1 MLAFGRSTDQLP
13 PVTIILYTGTGG
25 TRMLIS
31 TSDTRAVALN
41 AFRRIADRWKL
52 GRELRATL
60 LAASPRSISR
70 WQSENSA
77 PDLTRDQLERISYI
91 LGIFSGLHAVLGD
104 TPLADEWVQRPN
116 ADFGDRAPL
125 DRMLAGNVGDLAYVR
140 AYVDRWAAGW

>member
-1 MLAFGRSTDQLP
+1 MLT
-13 PVTIILYTGTGG
+13 
-25 TRMLIS
+25 S

-116 ADFGDRAPL
+116 ADFGDRTPL